1 MEEKESLWGKV
12 KKKLTK
18 KVKITILCIVLT
30 VCICAGI
37 YYAAQA
43 VVDSMVNQVTTAAS
57 NAFQLLFGDKDNKEI
72 ELYNVDT
79 NIGVDGCKLRP
90 KTGVYPGTS
99 GSSGSGTSTGSFPS
113 GVKTIQQL
121 LDEEKAAGLITD
133 STAGVSNRGKTKSMM
148 GWQTLGGLSHSSHTS
163 SSAVINYGKSGAP
176 QHRFV
181 ISLKQGTKDVNA
193 DIPKTITKGEIT
205 WFDELGFGKVEGRYT
220 VAIKQDLGLYIWGK
234 QTQIGD
240 YIDVYLDSGTVINCV
255 VADVKARENKSNI
268 VHQDGSIIEFVT
280 NVHKFYGC
288 CNGTGKNVAPVS
300 VKPEFNQP
308 ILGIVKVG
316 SYYDNPECQEG
327 AIGGGTTPSTTT
339 PSTTTE
345 TLPDGTEIPE
355 GYAFLDS
362 NGQPCT
368 PDGSSPTGPTT
379 AVTAVPGRRTLTN
392 LFATARLPLGIS
404 VYDQTKM
411 AGAQHIGVRDS
422 WKVMF
427 DACKAKDIAWVW
439 QTMSIST
446 VGISSDSP
454 TNYVLDC
461 SKYMAWLW
469 YNVTHTDASETIGKS
484 YGATTAGIVS
494 LYTSNGFK
502 NIGVYGSGVSENDL
516 KPGDVLNK
524 YTIGGTH
531 HVVMVVGRAKDGGIV
546 IIHCSPNGVKLGG
559 IGPNASKVAE
569 SYMKTYVPEFPS
581 NKVKSSGFN
590 ASKVTLNSDYINGYT
605 VLRQDGLLED
615 PDGIYN
621 MNAEQILDIMFGVN
635 ALGEALPG
643 GSGSTGKKVFIDP
656 GHGPGTFNDAQMTAA
671 GYSKNSSG
679 AWGEWRHYDSTGKVG
694 TNCNNCGKDANHACW
709 YPFANAVRPE
719 HLEPVLTMNIA
730 NELVP
735 ILQSRGYE
743 VAVSRNSSEHPSIG
757 KRAKDAYDFGA
768 HIQVCIHTNAG
779 GGSGIAYCSPAGGG
793 YGSNSYKT
801 SDWQSKS
808 IDLNKKI
815 LDKVKAKTTLG
826 LYNGGIINNYGYLIL
841 YEKASCP
848 TAYLELGFH
857 DNESDLAK
865 IKAETKQIAEGIADG
880 IDEYFK

>member
-1 MEEKESLWGKV
+1 MEEKEGLWGKV

-18 KVKITILCIVLT
+18 KVKITILCTVLT
-30 VCICAGI
+30 VCICAGL

-43 VVDSMVNQVTTAAS
+43 VVDSMINQVTTAAS
-57 NAFQLLFGDKDNKEI
+57 NAFQLLFGDDDDKEV
-72 ELYNVDT
+72 ELYNIDT

-121 LDEEKAAGLITD
+121 LDEEKAAGLVTD
-133 STAGVSNRGKTKSMM
+133 SSKGVSDRGKTKSMM
-148 GWQTLGGLSHSSHTS
+148 GWQTLGGLDHSSHTS
-163 SSAVINYGKSGAP
+163 SSAIINYGKSKAP

-193 DIPKTITKGEIT
+193 AIPNTITKGEIT

-316 SYYDNPECQEG
+316 SYYSNPECQEG
-327 AIGGGTTPSTTT
+327 AIGGGTTPTPSTPTT
-339 PSTTTE
+339 PSTPE

-368 PDGSSPTGPTT
+368 PDGSPTGPTT

-404 VYDQTKM
+404 VYDQTNM
-411 AGAQHIGVRDS
+411 DGAQHIGVRDS

-427 DACKAKDIAWVW
+427 DACKAKDIAWSW
-439 QTMSIST
+439 KTMSNST
-446 VGISSDSP
+446 VGVSGDSA

-469 YNVTHTDASETIGKS
+469 YNVTHTDASEPIRKS
-484 YGATTAGIVS
+484 YGATTGGVVS
-494 LYTSNGFK
+494 LYKSNGFK
-502 NIGVYGSGVSENDL
+502 NVGVYGSGVSENDL

-524 YTIGGTH
+524 HTSSTQ

-546 IIHCSPNGVKLGG
+546 IIHSSPNGVKLGG
-559 IGPNASKVAE
+559 VGTNAGKVAE

-590 ASKVTLNSDYINGYT
+590 AKAVSLGSGYINGYT

-615 PDGIYN
+615 PDGIYS

-656 GHGPGTFNDAQMTAA
+656 GHGPSTFTDAQMTAM
-671 GYSKNSSG
+671 GFVKNGS
-679 AWGEWRHYDSTGKVG
+679 AWGEWRHYDNTGKKG
-694 TNCNNCGKDANHACW
+694 THCNNCKKDASHQCW
-709 YPFANAVRPE
+709 YPFSNALRDK
-719 HLEPVLTMNIA
+719 EP
-730 NELVP
+730 ELVYAISTELVN
-735 ILQSRGYE
+735 ILKTRGYE
-743 VAVSRNSSEHPSIG
+743 VAISRNASEHPSIT
-757 KRAKDAYDFGA
+757 KRAKDAHDFGA
-768 HIQVCIHTNAG
+768 TIQVCIHTNASN
-779 GGSGIAYCSPAGGG
+779 GSATGIAYCSPAGGD
-793 YGSNSYKT
+793 YGTNSYKL
-801 SDWQSKS
+801 SDWKTKS
-808 IDLNKKI
+808 LDLNKKI
-815 LDKVKAKTTLG
+815 IDGVKAKTTLG
-826 LYNGGIINNYGYLIL
+826 LYNGGVINNYGYLIL

-857 DNESDLAK
+857 DNAGDLAK
-865 IKAETKQIAEGIADG
+865 IQGEKTKIAEGIADG
-880 IDEYFK
+880 IDAYFK